1 MSAKILLEKRAILL
15 QKIAFEVLSNPN
27 VKLSNVENLIGD
39 PSIFDKD
46 MTYILSMLY
55 SHNNLVSDSL
65 QVIAYP
71 STILEH
77 LRDSLESRG
86 FKLPSFRRRFDW
98 IKTRSGGSFR
108 NPSPEPGGEI
118 QALDKP
124 LRRIVE
130 KLYELRIHDSSHVLD
145 NTRRVVTKNTGAE
158 LVQLAETL
166 IANIKRLT
174 TEEMNYEVG
183 DNDVRLTS
191 GRTPEMDKRYDEVAA
206 SINSSTKT
214 SSQGPR
220 VELLHVTSPIL
231 SDDKWYCVSEG
242 NIKGLKY
249 ALSLTHKDWVL
260 NLSQESENVRYE
272 YPDDLLG
279 ELPPYRVNVTFSSL
293 VSVDEVEAV
302 LDQIEDESFQ
312 YFWAPKK
319 EGERIALQCTDVK
332 ALESGIT
339 QLTKLGG
346 TAGLIQGLKG
356 AEQIDESRKELF
368 RVGGVQGSTGDTV
381 IRLLRLPFAPDEIDD
396 KWPAAEL
403 KEEKF
408 VSKFVSSMTLELIL
422 KSRFSGFVEFD
433 DKYRMIILWANSP
446 GDDVKDENGAT
457 FRDHLVSILSST
469 KSKLAGIMGQTPE
482 VMKTKTGAAF
492 YFPKPSS
499 LVRVI
504 RSRDDL
510 EAAILRIDYLLKDK
524 ENETSLSRNFN
535 RSIDDDEL
543 PSPLEEPS

>member
-27 VKLSNVENLIGD
+27 VKLSNVENAIGD

-55 SHNNLVSDSL
+55 SHNNLVSESL

-86 FKLPSFRRRFDW
+86 FKLPSFRRRFEW
-98 IKTRSGGSFR
+98 IKNKSGGSFR

-130 KLYELRIHDSSHVLD
+130 KLYELRVHDSSHLMD
-145 NTRRVVTKNTGAE
+145 NTRNVITKNTGAE

-166 IANIKRLT
+166 IATIKRMA
-174 TEEMNYEVG
+174 TEDMEYEVG
-183 DNDVRLTS
+183 DNDIRVTS
-191 GRTPEMDKRYDEVAA
+191 GRSPEMDKRYDEVAA
-206 SINSSTKT
+206 AINKSTKT

-220 VELLHVTSPIL
+220 IELLHVTSPVL
-231 SDDKWYCVSEG
+231 SDDKWYCVNES
-242 NIKGLKY
+242 NLKGLKY
-249 ALSLTHKDWVL
+249 ALRLTHKDW
-260 NLSQESENVRYE
+260 NLDLSKEGENVRYE
-272 YPDDLLG
+272 YPEDLLG
-279 ELPPYRVNVTFSSL
+279 EIPPYRVNVTFAPP
-293 VSVDEVEAV
+293 VAVDDVEATLEQV
-302 LDQIEDESFQ
+302 DHESFQ

-319 EGERIALQCTDVK
+319 EGERIALQCADIK
-332 ALESGIT
+332 ALESGISL
-339 QLTKLGG
+339 LTKLGG

-356 AEQIDESRKELF
+356 AEQLEASRQELF
-368 RVGGVQGSTGDTV
+368 RVGGVQGNTGDTI
-381 IRLLRLPFAPDEIDD
+381 IRLLRLPFAPDEVDD

-408 VSKFVSSMTLELIL
+408 VSKFISSMTLELIL

-457 FRDHLVSILSST
+457 FRDHLVSILSSS
-469 KSKLAGIMGQTPE
+469 KSKLAAILGQTPE

-504 RSRDDL
+504 KSREDL
-510 EAAILRIDYLLKDK
+510 ENIILYIDSLLSDK
-524 ENETSLSRNFN
+524 EKETSLSRNFN
-535 RSIDDDEL
+535 RNIDDDEL
-543 PSPLEEPS
+543 PSTLEEPS